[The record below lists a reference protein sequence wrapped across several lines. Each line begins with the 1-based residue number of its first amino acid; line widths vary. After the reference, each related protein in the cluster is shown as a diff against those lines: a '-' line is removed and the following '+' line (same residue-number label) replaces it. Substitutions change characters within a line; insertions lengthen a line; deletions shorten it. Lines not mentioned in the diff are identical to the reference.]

1 MNFGVRGQ
9 PPRGSFACGTR
20 IVFATCRPTN
30 SNNNRPTRLR
40 KTLNKVLQ
48 PTGYRIGK
56 LKELPPQAAPLETF
70 HSFKY
75 LRHNARRLE
84 HLASLQLPL
93 AGKTVLE
100 VGAGTGDH
108 SHFFLDRGCPM
119 LITEARADN
128 LQIIQQRYPQARV
141 QALDME
147 RPQLSSAE
155 KFDIV
160 YCYGLLY
167 HLADPARALE
177 FMAQRCREMLL
188 LETCVSFGDDLQIH
202 LCDEDPAEPSQA
214 VSGRGCRPT
223 RPWIFTELR
232 RHFPFVYLPR
242 TQPWHEEFPLDWSKS
257 MAGLVRAVFIG
268 SRQRLGNPSLINHV
282 PAKQVRH

>member
-1 MNFGVRGQ
+1 MSANRFQAVGKVLLAARETPSQRVREQ
-9 PPRGSFACGTR
+9 TD
-20 IVFATCRPTN
+20 
-30 SNNNRPTRLR
+30 NRPTTLR
-40 KTLNKVLQ
+40 KTLNKVLK
-48 PTGYRIGK
+48 PAGYRIGK

-93 AGKTVLE
+93 AGKSVLE
-100 VGAGTGDH
+100 VGAGAGDH

-119 LITEARADN
+119 LITEAREEN
-128 LQIIQQRYPQARV
+128 LQIIRQRYPQARA

-147 RPQLSSAE
+147 RPSLPGDEQ
-155 KFDIV
+155 FDIV

-167 HLADPARALE
+167 HLADPARAIE
-177 FMAQRCREMLL
+177 FMAQHCRELLL

-202 LCDEDPAEPSQA
+202 LCVEDAAEPSQA
-214 VSGRGCRPT
+214 VSGNGCRPT
-223 RPWIFTELR
+223 RPWIVEQLR

-242 TQPWHEEFPLDWSKS
+242 TQPWHEEFPLDWAKPK
-257 MAGLVRAVFIG
+257 AGLVRAVFIG
-268 SRQRLGNPSLINHV
+268 SRQRLDNALLSDTI
-282 PAKQVRH
+282 PATQARH